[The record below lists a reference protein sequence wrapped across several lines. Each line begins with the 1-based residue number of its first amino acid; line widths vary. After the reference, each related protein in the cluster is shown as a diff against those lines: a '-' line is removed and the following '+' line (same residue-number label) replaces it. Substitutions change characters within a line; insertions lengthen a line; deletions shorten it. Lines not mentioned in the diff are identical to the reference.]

1 MKTTILYIILALVI
15 LAIVVGYFIYSYNE
29 ISDFLGM
36 SFWEAVLLFAVLKII
51 FWIIYSL
58 FKG

>member
-15 LAIVVGYFIYSYNE
+15 IAIVVGYFIYSYNE
-29 ISDFLGM
+29 MSDFLGIG
-36 SFWEAVLLFAVLKII
+36 FWEAVLLFAVLKII

-58 FKG
+58 FKE